1 MKHLMKFALLCLA
14 LTLTACHGSKMAS
27 DKAPDAT
34 SGPNAKMSERQK
46 VEAYVNKVNANNQT
60 AQAVTAKIKMT
71 VAKGSKDI
79 SVGGSLSMKRD
90 EVIRLSMTFLGFE
103 VARLEFSPDKV
114 LLLDR
119 YHKEYIEAAYT
130 DVDFL
135 RQAGLDFKSLQAL
148 FWAELFAPATVK
160 GDFASHISLAAAGD
174 HTLLTL
180 RDAPK
185 LEYAFLTQTSGARL
199 RRVQIQSKSTADK
212 GQFEWRYDKEVQ
224 LGGKRFPTQM
234 NCSVTG
240 LEAPLRL
247 DITLSKLNNDADW
260 TTHTTPPAKYTRR
273 RAADILGPLLNRL

>member
-14 LTLTACHGSKMAS
+14 LTLTACHGSKMAG
-27 DKAPDAT
+27 DKATDAT
-34 SGPNAKMSERQK
+34 SGQNAKMSERQK

-148 FWAELFAPATVK
+148 FWGELFAPATVK